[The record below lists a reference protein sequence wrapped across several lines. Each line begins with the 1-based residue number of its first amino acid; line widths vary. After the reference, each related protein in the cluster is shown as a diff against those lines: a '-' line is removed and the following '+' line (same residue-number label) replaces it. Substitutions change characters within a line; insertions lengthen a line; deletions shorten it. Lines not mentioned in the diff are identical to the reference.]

1 MFGDILDEYEA
12 TLSKKIN
19 MLEKHRAIVQTK
31 HNTFEGYTQGDK
43 FYYTKDGIMKSVLI
57 EKVADKIYIGESAIK
72 SIPSPREQHLNM
84 LAEQVIGNINRDY
97 GEVIGRLQ
105 TNKVEQ
111 IILAEVDKVSDTV
124 GKLTGG
130 ISGVVEKVKRH
141 FNECFGTQHSNIK
154 ESVPSDFD
162 DVQEAAPAGQEEWI
176 KSVKQDFKDRYG
188 DDWEK
193 VLYATA
199 WKREKAK
206 ESKDADLEQIKE
218 KWHKY
223 VGK

>member
-1 MFGDILDEYEA
+1 
-12 TLSKKIN
+12 
-19 MLEKHRAIVQTK
+19 
-31 HNTFEGYTQGDK
+31 
-43 FYYTKDGIMKSVLI
+43 MKSVLI

-97 GEVIGRLQ
+97 GEVIARLE

-111 IILAEVDKVSDTV
+111 IILAEVDKVSDRI
-124 GKLTGG
+124 GKVND
-130 ISGVVEKVKRH
+130 GVSDVVAKVKRH
-141 FNECFGTQHSNIK
+141 FNKDSDFDHVNIK
-154 ESVPSDFD
+154 ESVPSTFD